1 MSLKEL
7 LLHKKIPALICLLLS
22 TAVLGVDINHEIEV
36 AQENVEKIKHTDVF
50 NAFISVADD
59 SYIENEISSILD
71 KDLHPIPTAIKDNID
86 VRGLASTAG
95 SIALK
100 NNFPRNDAH
109 LITKLKKGGYYVIG
123 KTNLSEWANFRSY
136 ESVSGWSSIGG
147 QTKNPYGGNRNPC
160 GSSSGSAV
168 AVAAGLVPVAIGTET
183 NGSISCPA
191 SVNGVVG
198 IKPTVGLVSRSGII
212 PISRTQD
219 TAGPMAKTVKEAAR
233 VLEYMA
239 GYDPK
244 DKRTSAIPADFNF
257 QFAQNLNELSLQSRR
272 IGLLSSGSEDSE
284 GSKLLTKAT
293 EILGKLGA
301 DVILIS
307 ETKEYPGEEEF
318 FVLLFEFREGIN
330 KYLRKTHSDLQNLN
344 QLIAFNNQNKD
355 VAMEHFGQEI
365 FIESAET
372 LGQRGKYMRSV
383 ELTTR
388 ESRNYIDS
396 LLNEYN
402 LDALVGLTRGP
413 AWLINYDGGDEKAI
427 EHQRSWGTGG
437 FAAMAGYPHI
447 TIPFDLV
454 DGLPVGISF
463 ISTAW
468 DDKSIIEMA
477 YAFEQENEFNK
488 LNQAPSDSEQEQRL
502 QKMLAST
509 RLIDAGKSL
518 WTDELTWMEIRDLIA
533 SGYTQVI
540 VPTGGIEQN
549 GPFLSTGKH
558 NVILEAACPEIAK
571 KLGNTLCAPIIKF
584 VPEGNIEPPSGAMR
598 FPGSISLRAETY
610 RMLLDDIASSLK
622 QSGFK
627 NIIFIGDSGGNQTG
641 MEIVAKKLNQRWIG
655 SDVVAYYIPEY
666 YNPGWEETERFT
678 KEVLGVSETSNDGHH
693 DDIWVTA
700 MMMVTDP
707 EQVRYRQRIDA
718 GLASI
723 NGVEITPI
731 DATIELGRKMLE
743 FRAEFTADAIRK
755 ATQSS
760 KQ

>member
-1 MSLKEL
+1 M

-59 SYIENEISSILD
+59 SYIENKISSILD

-109 LITKLKKGGYYVIG
+109 LITTLKKGGYYVIG

-344 QLIAFNNQNKD
+344 QLIAFNNQNRD

-655 SDVVAYYIPEY
+655 SDVVAHYIPEY

>member
-1 MSLKEL
+1 LSFKEL
-7 LLHKKIPALICLLLS
+7 LLYKKILPLICLLLS

-36 AQENVEKIKHTDVF
+36 AKENATKINNNDVF
-50 NAFISVADD
+50 NAFISAADD
-59 SYIENEISSILD
+59 SYIENRIGSMLD
-71 KDLHPIPTAIKDNID
+71 KGLNPIPIAIKDNID
-86 VRGLASTAG
+86 VRGLANTAG

-100 NNFPRNDAH
+100 NNFPRNDAY

-136 ESVSGWSSIGG
+136 ESASGWSSIGG
-147 QTKNPYGGNRNPC
+147 QTQNPYGENRNPC

-183 NGSISCPA
+183 NGSISCPS

-212 PISRTQD
+212 PISKTQD

-244 DKRTSAIPADFNF
+244 DKRTSTIPADFNF
-257 QFAQNLNELSLQSRR
+257 QFAKNLNELSLQSKR

-293 EILGKLGA
+293 EIFRKLGA
-301 DVILIS
+301 DVILMS

-330 KYLRKTHSDLQNLN
+330 KYLRKANINLQNLN
-344 QLIAFNNQNKD
+344 QLIAFNNENRD

-372 LGQRGKYMRSV
+372 LGQRSKYMRSV

-396 LLNEYN
+396 LLEEYS

-413 AWLINYDGGDEKAI
+413 AWLINYNGGDEQAI
-427 EHQRSWGTGG
+427 EDQRSWGTGG
-437 FAAMAGYPHI
+437 FAAMSGYPHI

-477 YAFEQENEFNK
+477 YAFEQENEFNELHQPPK
-488 LNQAPSDSEQEQRL
+488 KSENEQRL
-502 QKMLAST
+502 KKILLSS
-509 RLIDAGKSL
+509 RPIDAGKSL
-518 WTDELTWMEIRDLIA
+518 WTDELTWMEVRDLIEN
-533 SGYTQVI
+533 GYTQVI
-540 VPTGGIEQN
+540 IPTGGIEQN
-549 GPFLSTGKH
+549 GPFLATGKH
-558 NVILEAACPEIAK
+558 NVILKAACPEIAK

-598 FPGSISLRAETY
+598 FPGTISLRSETY

-627 NIIFIGDSGGNQTG
+627 NIIFIGDSGGNQIG
-641 MEIVAKKLNQRWIG
+641 MEIVAKKLNQRWSG
-655 SDVVAYYIPEY
+655 SGILAHYIPEY
-666 YNPGWEETERFT
+666 YNPGWEKTERFT
-678 KEVLGVSETSNDGHH
+678 KEVLGVEETSNDGHH

-707 EQVRYRQRIDA
+707 EQVRHRQRIDA

-723 NGVEITPI
+723 NGVDITPI
-731 DATIELGRKMLE
+731 EETIELGRKMLE
-743 FRAEFTADAIRK
+743 FRTEFTADAIRK
-755 ATQSS
+755 AIQSS

>member
-1 MSLKEL
+1 MKPKGEVL
-7 LLHKKIPALICLLLS
+7 ALVCLLFS
-22 TAVLGVDINHEIEV
+22 TAVFGVDIDYEIE
-36 AQENVEKIKHTDVF
+36 AAKENILKIKNTDVF
-50 NAFISVADD
+50 NAFISVTND
-59 SYIENEISSILD
+59 SYIENRIGSILD
-71 KDLHPIPTAIKDNID
+71 KDLNPIPIAIKDNID
-86 VRGLASTAG
+86 VRGLANTAG

-100 NNFPRNDAH
+100 NNFPKNDAH
-109 LITKLKKGGYYVIG
+109 LITKLKKGGYYVVG

-147 QTKNPYGGNRNPC
+147 QTQNPYGENRNPC

-198 IKPTVGLVSRSGII
+198 IKPTVGLVSRLGII
-212 PISRTQD
+212 PISKTQD
-219 TAGPMAKTVKEAAR
+219 TAGPMAKTVKQAAR
-233 VLEYMA
+233 ALEYMS

-244 DKRTSAIPADFNF
+244 DRRTSTIPADFNF
-257 QFAQNLNELSLQSRR
+257 QFAQNLNGLSLQSKR

-284 GSKLLTKAT
+284 GNKLLSKAT

-301 DVILIS
+301 DVIPIS
-307 ETKEYPGEEEF
+307 ETKEYPGEEEL

-330 KYLRKTHSDLQNLN
+330 KYLRKANSDLQNLN
-344 QLIAFNNQNKD
+344 QLIAFNNENRD
-355 VAMEHFGQEI
+355 LAMEHFGQEI

-372 LGQRGKYMRSV
+372 LGQRSKYMRSV
-383 ELTTR
+383 EFTTK
-388 ESRNYIDS
+388 ESRNHIDN
-396 LLNEYN
+396 LLSKYN
-402 LDALVGLTRGP
+402 LNALVGLTRGP
-413 AWLINYDGGDEKAI
+413 AWLINYNGGDEQAI
-427 EHQRSWGTGG
+427 ENQRSWGNGG
-437 FAAMAGYPHI
+437 FAAMSGYPHI
-447 TIPFDLV
+447 TIPFSLV

-477 YAFEQENEFNK
+477 YAFEQENGFNE
-488 LNQAPSDSEQEQRL
+488 LHQSPSESEKEQRL
-502 QKMLAST
+502 QKMLSSS
-509 RLIDAGKSL
+509 RPIDAGKSL
-518 WTDELTWMEIRDLIA
+518 WTDELTWMEVRDLIEN
-533 SGYTQVI
+533 GYTQVI

-558 NVILEAACPEIAK
+558 NVILQAACPEIAK
-571 KLGNTLCAPIIKF
+571 KIGNTLCAPIIKF
-584 VPEGNIEPPSGAMR
+584 VPEGNIEPPSGAML

-610 RMLLDDIASSLK
+610 HMLLDDIASSLK

-627 NIIFIGDSGGNQTG
+627 NIIFIGDSGGNQKG
-641 MEIVAKKLNQRWIG
+641 MEIVAKKLNQRWSG
-655 SDVVAYYIPEY
+655 SGVLAHYIPEY

-678 KEVLGVSETSNDGHH
+678 KEVLGVEETSNDGHH

-707 EQVRYRQRIDA
+707 EQVRHQQRIDA

-723 NGVEITPI
+723 NGVDITPI
-731 DATIELGRKMLE
+731 GETTELGRKMLE
-743 FRAEFTADAIRK
+743 FRAEFTADAILK
-755 ATQSS
+755 AIQSS

>member
-1 MSLKEL
+1 M
-7 LLHKKIPALICLLLS
+7 LLHKKTSALICVLLS
-22 TAVLGVDINHEIEV
+22 TPVLGVDISQEIK
-36 AQENVEKIKHTDVF
+36 AAKENTAKIKNTDVF
-50 NAFISVADD
+50 NAFISIADD
-59 SYIENEISSILD
+59 SYIENRIINILD
-71 KDLHPIPTAIKDNID
+71 KDLDPIPIAIKDNID
-86 VRGLASTAG
+86 VRGLANTAG

-100 NNFPRNDAH
+100 NNFPKNDAH

-147 QTKNPYGGNRNPC
+147 QTQNPYGENRNPC

-198 IKPTVGLVSRSGII
+198 IKPTVGLVSRLGII
-212 PISRTQD
+212 PISKTQD
-219 TAGPMAKTVKEAAR
+219 TAGPMAKTVKQAAR
-233 VLEYMA
+233 ALEYMS

-244 DKRTSAIPADFNF
+244 DRRTSTIPADFNF
-257 QFAQNLNELSLQSRR
+257 QFAQNLNRLSLQSKR

-284 GSKLLTKAT
+284 GNKLLSKAT

-301 DVILIS
+301 DLIPIS
-307 ETKEYPGEEEF
+307 ETKEYPGEEEL

-330 KYLRKTHSDLQNLN
+330 KYLRKANSDLQNLN
-344 QLIAFNNQNKD
+344 QLIAFNNQNRD
-355 VAMEHFGQEI
+355 LAMEHFGQEI

-372 LGQRGKYMRSV
+372 LGQRSKYMRSV
-383 ELTTR
+383 EFTTK
-388 ESRNYIDS
+388 ESRNYIDN
-396 LLNEYN
+396 LLSKYN
-402 LDALVGLTRGP
+402 LNALVGLTRGP
-413 AWLINYDGGDEKAI
+413 AWLINYNGGDEQAI
-427 EHQRSWGTGG
+427 ENQRSWGNGG
-437 FAAMAGYPHI
+437 FAAMSGYPHI
-447 TIPFDLV
+447 TIPFGLV

-477 YAFEQENEFNK
+477 YAFEQENGFNE
-488 LNQAPSDSEQEQRL
+488 LHQSPSESEKEQRL
-502 QKMLAST
+502 QKMLSSS
-509 RLIDAGKSL
+509 RPIDAGKSL
-518 WTDELTWMEIRDLIA
+518 WTDELTWMEVRDLIEN
-533 SGYTQVI
+533 GYTQVI

-558 NVILEAACPEIAK
+558 NVILQAACPEIAK

-584 VPEGNIEPPSGAMR
+584 VPEGNIEPPSGAML

-610 RMLLDDIASSLK
+610 HMLLDDIASSLK

-627 NIIFIGDSGGNQTG
+627 NIIFIGDSGGNQKG
-641 MEIVAKKLNQRWIG
+641 MEIVAKKLNQRWSG
-655 SDVVAYYIPEY
+655 SGVLAHYIPEY

-678 KEVLGVSETSNDGHH
+678 KEVLGVEETSNDGHH

-707 EQVRYRQRIDA
+707 EQVRHQQRIDA

-723 NGVEITPI
+723 NGVDITPI
-731 DATIELGRKMLE
+731 GETTELGRKMLE
-743 FRAEFTADAIRK
+743 FRAEFTADAILK
-755 ATQSS
+755 AIQSS

>member
-1 MSLKEL
+1 M

-36 AQENVEKIKHTDVF
+36 AKENVEKIKHTDVF

-59 SYIENEISSILD
+59 SYIENKISSILD

-427 EHQRSWGTGG
+427 EDQRSWGTGG

>member
-1 MSLKEL
+1 
-7 LLHKKIPALICLLLS
+7 
-22 TAVLGVDINHEIEV
+22 
-36 AQENVEKIKHTDVF
+36 
-50 NAFISVADD
+50 
-59 SYIENEISSILD
+59 
-71 KDLHPIPTAIKDNID
+71 
-86 VRGLASTAG
+86 
-95 SIALK
+95 
-100 NNFPRNDAH
+100 
-109 LITKLKKGGYYVIG
+109 
-123 KTNLSEWANFRSY
+123 
-136 ESVSGWSSIGG
+136 
-147 QTKNPYGGNRNPC
+147 
-160 GSSSGSAV
+160 
-168 AVAAGLVPVAIGTET
+168 
-183 NGSISCPA
+183 
-191 SVNGVVG
+191 
-198 IKPTVGLVSRSGII
+198 
-212 PISRTQD
+212 
-219 TAGPMAKTVKEAAR
+219 
-233 VLEYMA
+233 MA

-427 EHQRSWGTGG
+427 EDQRSWGTGG

-655 SDVVAYYIPEY
+655 SDVVAHYIPEY

>member
-1 MSLKEL
+1 
-7 LLHKKIPALICLLLS
+7 
-22 TAVLGVDINHEIEV
+22 
-36 AQENVEKIKHTDVF
+36 
-50 NAFISVADD
+50 
-59 SYIENEISSILD
+59 
-71 KDLHPIPTAIKDNID
+71 
-86 VRGLASTAG
+86 
-95 SIALK
+95 
-100 NNFPRNDAH
+100 
-109 LITKLKKGGYYVIG
+109 
-123 KTNLSEWANFRSY
+123 
-136 ESVSGWSSIGG
+136 
-147 QTKNPYGGNRNPC
+147 
-160 GSSSGSAV
+160 
-168 AVAAGLVPVAIGTET
+168 
-183 NGSISCPA
+183 
-191 SVNGVVG
+191 
-198 IKPTVGLVSRSGII
+198 LVSRSGII
-212 PISRTQD
+212 PISKTQD

-233 VLEYMA
+233 VLEYIA

-244 DKRTSAIPADFNF
+244 DRATRKIPTDFNF
-257 QFAQNLNELSLQSRR
+257 QFTQNLNKLSLQSRR
-272 IGLLSSGSEDSE
+272 IGLLSSGSKDTE
-284 GSKLLTKAT
+284 GSKLLAKAT
-293 EILGKLGA
+293 KIFGKLGA
-301 DVILIS
+301 EVLTIS

-318 FVLLFEFREGIN
+318 FVLLFEFRQGIN
-330 KYLRKTHSDLQNLN
+330 KYLRKTNSDLQNLN
-344 QLIAFNNQNKD
+344 QLIAFNNQNED
-355 VAMEHFGQEI
+355 VVMEHFGQEI

-388 ESRNYIDS
+388 ESRNYIDG

-427 EHQRSWGTGG
+427 VDQRSWGTGG

-477 YAFEQENEFNK
+477 YAFEQENEFNT
-488 LNQAPSDSEQEQRL
+488 LHQAPSESEQEQRL
-502 QKMLAST
+502 QKMLLSS
-509 RLIDAGKSL
+509 RPIDAGKSL

-558 NVILEAACPEIAK
+558 NVILEATCPAIAK

-584 VPEGNIEPPSGAMR
+584 VPEGSIEPPSGAMR

-622 QSGFK
+622 QTGFK

-641 MEIVAKKLNQRWIG
+641 MEIVAKKLNQRWSG
-655 SDVVAYYIPEY
+655 SGVLAHYIPDY
-666 YNPGWEETERFT
+666 YNPGWGETERFT
-678 KEVLGVSETSNDGHH
+678 EEVLGVTETSNDGHH

-707 EQVRYRQRIDA
+707 EQVRFHQRVDA

-731 DATIELGRKMLE
+731 DKTIELGRKMLE
-743 FRAEFTADAIRK
+743 FRAEFTATAIRK
-755 ATQSS
+755 AMQSS

>member
-1 MSLKEL
+1 M

-109 LITKLKKGGYYVIG
+109 LITKLKKGGYYVVG

-244 DKRTSAIPADFNF
+244 DKRTSAIPANLNF

-344 QLIAFNNQNKD
+344 QLIAFNNQNQD

-427 EHQRSWGTGG
+427 EDQRSWGTGG

>member
-1 MSLKEL
+1 MKPKGEVV
-7 LLHKKIPALICLLLS
+7 ALVCLLFS
-22 TAVLGVDINHEIEV
+22 TAVFGVDIDYEIE
-36 AQENVEKIKHTDVF
+36 AAKENILKIKNTDVF
-50 NAFISVADD
+50 NAFISIADD
-59 SYIENEISSILD
+59 SYIENRIINILD
-71 KDLHPIPTAIKDNID
+71 KDLDPIPIAIKDNID
-86 VRGLASTAG
+86 VRGLANTAG

-100 NNFPRNDAH
+100 NNFPKNDAH

-147 QTKNPYGGNRNPC
+147 QTQNPYGENRNPC

-198 IKPTVGLVSRSGII
+198 IKPTVGLVSRLGII
-212 PISRTQD
+212 PISKTQD
-219 TAGPMAKTVKEAAR
+219 TAGPMAKTVKQAAR
-233 VLEYMA
+233 ALEYMS

-244 DKRTSAIPADFNF
+244 DRRTSTIPADFNF
-257 QFAQNLNELSLQSRR
+257 QFAQNLNRLSLQSKR

-284 GSKLLTKAT
+284 GNKLLSKAT

-301 DVILIS
+301 DLIPIS
-307 ETKEYPGEEEF
+307 ETKEYPGEEEL

-330 KYLRKTHSDLQNLN
+330 KYLRKANSDLQNLN
-344 QLIAFNNQNKD
+344 QLIAFNNQNRD
-355 VAMEHFGQEI
+355 LAMEHFGQEI

-372 LGQRGKYMRSV
+372 LGQRSKYMRSV
-383 ELTTR
+383 EFTTK
-388 ESRNYIDS
+388 ESRNYIDN
-396 LLNEYN
+396 LLSKYN
-402 LDALVGLTRGP
+402 LNALVGLTRGP
-413 AWLINYDGGDEKAI
+413 AWLINYNGGDEQAI
-427 EHQRSWGTGG
+427 ENQRSWGNGG
-437 FAAMAGYPHI
+437 FAAMSGYPHI
-447 TIPFDLV
+447 TIPFGLV

-477 YAFEQENEFNK
+477 YAFEQENGFNE
-488 LNQAPSDSEQEQRL
+488 LHQSPSESEKEQRL
-502 QKMLAST
+502 QKMLSSS
-509 RLIDAGKSL
+509 RPIDAGKSL
-518 WTDELTWMEIRDLIA
+518 WTDELTWMEVRDLIEN
-533 SGYTQVI
+533 GYTQVI

-558 NVILEAACPEIAK
+558 NVILQAACPEIAK

-584 VPEGNIEPPSGAMR
+584 VPEGNIEPPSGAML

-610 RMLLDDIASSLK
+610 HMLLDDIASSLK

-627 NIIFIGDSGGNQTG
+627 NIIFIGDSGGNQKG
-641 MEIVAKKLNQRWIG
+641 MEIVAKKLNQRWSG
-655 SDVVAYYIPEY
+655 SGVLAHYIPEY

-678 KEVLGVSETSNDGHH
+678 KEVLGVEETSNDGHH

-707 EQVRYRQRIDA
+707 EQVRHQQRIDA

-723 NGVEITPI
+723 NGVDITPI
-731 DATIELGRKMLE
+731 GETTELGRKMLE
-743 FRAEFTADAIRK
+743 FRAEFTADAILK
-755 ATQSS
+755 AIQSS

>member
-1 MSLKEL
+1 L

-59 SYIENEISSILD
+59 SYIENKISSILD

-330 KYLRKTHSDLQNLN
+330 KYLRKTYSDLQNLN
-344 QLIAFNNQNKD
+344 QLIAFNNQNRD

-427 EHQRSWGTGG
+427 EDQRSWGTGG

-655 SDVVAYYIPEY
+655 SDVVAHYIPEY